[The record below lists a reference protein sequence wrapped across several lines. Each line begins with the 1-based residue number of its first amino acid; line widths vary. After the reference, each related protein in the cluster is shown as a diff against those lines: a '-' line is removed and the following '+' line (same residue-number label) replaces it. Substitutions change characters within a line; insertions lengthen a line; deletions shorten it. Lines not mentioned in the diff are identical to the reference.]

1 MKDSGILIHDNADKV
16 PPAAPGKHPL
26 TPVSGADFHRPGLR
40 LPAQAWLILTVACL
54 LPLLLALWGLYGV
67 IERMTLLYPWLMDV
81 LGFAL
86 FAAFLGVIV
95 GTPIAAA
102 FRIWI
107 GTMHARVVRTAHGA
121 MADVVTV
128 MGVTQQAA
136 EGQQAALI
144 ETMAVHNQFATPNLS
159 TLSAPGGKAEKA
171 ADVPALPAPQ
181 EGLTP
186 FDTWRVWADEAPH
199 LILAAETK
207 GGKTTTAKAILG
219 PRIDAGEHVF
229 IIDPHS
235 DDWFG
240 LPNVGGGENWVEVGQ
255 AMRSITTEYQHRMQ
269 ERDRYLR
276 ETGHAMPVEAWTRLT
291 VLLDEGNI
299 TRLRFD
305 MKERRE
311 TNRWQEFVEVLGSGA
326 RKVRIGVILLCQ
338 SANVEDLGM
347 SGSMRRNFF
356 RIGLD
361 HAVARLMLKD
371 EPNPER
377 RKMLYAQ
384 LEGQQF
390 PAVCEYRG
398 QFYALD
404 RTGVDRVPAPR
415 APQSALWLGWS
426 SAPREVKPSPRELV
440 LKALRAAR
448 EKGLTRDEARGL
460 GLHFDNND
468 WSEAEK
474 AA

>member
-159 TLSAPGGKAEKA
+159 TLSAPGGKTEK
-171 ADVPALPAPQ
+171 VETLALPDAGPDVNAIPSAVW
-181 EGLTP
+181 LSW
-186 FDTWRVWADEAPH
+186 FDRVPH
-199 LILAAETK
+199 VMLAAETG
-207 GGKTTTAKAILG
+207 GGKTTTALHILA
-219 PRIDAGEHVF
+219 PRLRAGEACY
-229 IIDPHS
+229 IIDPNAS
-235 DDWFG
+235 GWG
-240 LPNVGGGENWVEVGQ
+240 GIPSVGGGEDWDAVSGAMGAVIRLYGERQQ
-255 AMRSITTEYQHRMQ
+255 ARAEALQTSG
-269 ERDRYLR
+269 R
-276 ETGHAMPVEAWTRLT
+276 ELPHDHFPRLT
-291 VLLDEGNI
+291 VILDEAYMAKQALDTGKDSI
-299 TRLRFD
+299 WRRF
-305 MKERRE
+305 
-311 TNRWQEFVEVLGSGA
+311 VPILGSGA
-326 RKVRIGVILLCQ
+326 RKVGISVILLTQ
-338 SANVEDLGM
+338 TANVED
-347 SGSMRRNFF
+347 
-356 RIGLD
+356 IGLSAPLRENYTRLALD
-361 HAVARLMLKD
+361 SGAARKFIQME
-371 EPNPER
+371 EPD
-377 RKMLYAQ
+377 RKRKEALLAA
-384 LEGQQF
+384 LSGVSF
-390 PAVCEYRG
+390 PAVAERNG
-398 QFYALD
+398 QIVILD
-404 RTGVDRVPAPR
+404 RSDLDKAPSLPR
-415 APQSALWLGWS
+415 DVQAWQPVMMAQKPNPHQALIH
-426 SAPREVKPSPRELV
+426 
-440 LKALRAAR
+440 ALRAAK
-448 EKGLTRDEARGL
+448 EKGLTREQTRAMGL
-460 GLHFDNND
+460 RFDND
-468 WSEAEK
+468 LWSEV
-474 AA
+474 